1 MELVKKNIKLKI
13 ETKNYGTVT
22 IYLNDEENKIGDGY
36 FVTAT
41 KHRKKLTGF
50 VDYNGKE
57 IIPLQEMELKE
68 EFHSK
73 DYHNICF
80 GFQMPNCNVLE
91 YYHVKKQNDGKYRW
105 VLRTCY
111 SDIPALT
118 IQQVKE
124 NDDLC
129 LFKTVG
135 GENEEYA
142 IYSLE
147 KEKIITNFFDVIDFN
162 IGSNPYGHVAYFF
175 KNITGIYD
183 DEEVVYTSI
192 CGFFDKDGNFSSQ
205 ILDVE
210 SGLLYNSYQLGINSC
225 SDSFC
230 AFINTL
236 ITKYKSEY
244 DKKDKS
250 TQAIINHLF
259 NDYNGSTPPKKE
271 VEKKARIIKFPS

>member
-41 KHRKKLTGF
+41 KRRKKLAGF

-124 NDDLC
+124 NDDLW

-175 KNITGIYD
+175 KDITGIYD
-183 DEEVVYTSI
+183 DEKVVYTSI

>member
-1 MELVKKNIKLKI
+1 MELVKKNIKLKV

-41 KHRKKLTGF
+41 KHRKKLAGF
-50 VDYNGKE
+50 VDYTGKE

-91 YYHVKKQNDGKYRW
+91 YYHVKKQNNGKYRW

-124 NDDLC
+124 NDDLW

-162 IGSNPYGHVAYFF
+162 IGSNPYGHIAYFC
-175 KNITGIYD
+175 KDITGIYD
-183 DEEVVYTSI
+183 DEKVVYTSI
-192 CGFFDKDGNFSSQ
+192 CGFFDKEGNFSSQ

-236 ITKYKSEY
+236 IMKYKNTV
-244 DKKDKS
+244 KKIDLPK
-250 TQAIINHLF
+250 QLLIIYLMIIMVQLL
-259 NDYNGSTPPKKE
+259 PKK
-271 VEKKARIIKFPS
+271 K